1 MRFKMASVRPA
12 YRQVQK
18 YVGYVLFLVGPAA
31 VVCRVVL
38 CARMHHEGHVRDA
51 ETAPGLT
58 DDAYNRV
65 QMSRWENLWGTETVA
80 NSKGKRKAE
89 THAEP
94 ERVHPAL
101 CSFDLDVVTGV
112 FLSRRVS
119 RQAHSRPPS

>member
-1 MRFKMASVRPA
+1 MASVRPA

-89 THAEP
+89 THAVNP
-94 ERVHPAL
+94 SSGKKPPWIDA
-101 CSFDLDVVTGV
+101 TG
-112 FLSRRVS
+112 
-119 RQAHSRPPS
+119 AYIHSNLWAPL